1 MKEVLL
7 REISVSKDVATVVA
21 DPKRNLNGDSVPKPL
36 RFTAFGPE
44 WLMKQGD
51 YRRPAFRSL
60 HPCVAVSSVQANR
73 RYQKP
78 DPDGNR
84 GREDVSLSQCCLYYG
99 PEFTSRHFLA
109 WCEDRKIGLIHIRP
123 GRPMQNGRVESFNGR
138 LRDECL
144 NANWFQTIA
153 NAKEKIES
161 WREEYNSER
170 PHSSLGYMTPLELA
184 RGAPS
189 PS

>member
-1 MKEVLL
+1 MAHETGRLPPPCIPVPGSAL
-7 REISVSKDVATVVA
+7 RS
-21 DPKRNLNGDSVPKPL
+21 
-36 RFTAFGPE
+36 
-44 WLMKQGD
+44 
-51 YRRPAFRSL
+51 

-99 PEFTSRHFLA
+99 PEFTSRH
-109 WCEDRKIGLIHIRP
+109 IGLIHIQP

-144 NANWFQTIA
+144 NANWFATIA
-153 NAKEKIES
+153 SAKEKIES
-161 WREEYNSER
+161 WREEYNGER
-170 PHSSLGYMTPLELA
+170 PHSSLGYMTPLEFA